1 MLKSYSK
8 INLSLSIIKKFKDRN
23 LHQLQSFYCLINI
36 FDEIEINKNNLKKD
50 IVKFSG
56 KFSRHTNNKKNSII
70 DILKILRKNKLISSY
85 YSIYVNKKIPVFSGM
100 GGGTSNAACITKHLL
115 TKKKH
120 NKILSQLMSIKGVG
134 TDLRLFFC
142 KQGFLKKIDKIVVFK
157 KKYKLHF
164 LVVYPNVRCS
174 TRQIYSKVKKFSPV
188 FQYNSKKNLRKSE
201 FLKILV
207 RKNND
212 LQTVVFEKYP
222 AIKRL
227 IVEIQKQKGCYFSRM
242 TGSGSICYGVFESN
256 NLANQALKSLKSKHP
271 KYWCAVAKTI

>member
-36 FDEIEINKNNLKKD
+36 FDEIKINKNNLKKD

-115 TKKKH
+115 TKKK
-120 NKILSQLMSIKGVG
+120 
-134 TDLRLFFC
+134 T
-142 KQGFLKKIDKIVVFK
+142 
-157 KKYKLHF
+157 Y
-164 LVVYPNVRCS
+164 
-174 TRQIYSKVKKFSPV
+174 
-188 FQYNSKKNLRKSE
+188 
-201 FLKILV
+201 
-207 RKNND
+207 
-212 LQTVVFEKYP
+212 
-222 AIKRL
+222 
-227 IVEIQKQKGCYFSRM
+227 
-242 TGSGSICYGVFESN
+242 
-256 NLANQALKSLKSKHP
+256 
-271 KYWCAVAKTI
+271 